1 MTLNFPKA
9 VLVQVGDH
17 YDSEVEIDVLLS
29 EGLMQSTPSWC
40 IIIPLCPVISHFSE
54 FNIKMSGGM
63 LVHFKLNM
71 LKLKITEDE

>member
-1 MTLNFPKA
+1 MLNFPK
-9 VLVQVGDH
+9 VVIVQVEDH
-17 YDSEVEIDVLLS
+17 YDSGVEIVVLLS
-29 EGLMQSTPSWC
+29 EGSMQSTHSWC

-63 LVHFKLNM
+63 FVHFKLNM